1 MTQQPEN
8 PGLEELLAE
17 PIVQMAM
24 RADGVA
30 PQTLQTLMKGVAR
43 RVALRRAGLLLAK
56 PAGPRRLALPRPA
69 RAEVPPFLG
78 EFGMPMGFGEPCD
91 MAPCW

>member
-1 MTQQPEN
+1 MIQQPEN
-8 PGLEELLAE
+8 PGLEDLLAE

-30 PQTLQTLMKGVAR
+30 PQTLKSLMKDMAR
-43 RVALRRAGLLLAK
+43 RIAVRRAGFLLAN
-56 PAGPRRLALPRPA
+56 PAGFRRAALPRPV
-69 RAEVPPFLG
+69 RPETPPFLG